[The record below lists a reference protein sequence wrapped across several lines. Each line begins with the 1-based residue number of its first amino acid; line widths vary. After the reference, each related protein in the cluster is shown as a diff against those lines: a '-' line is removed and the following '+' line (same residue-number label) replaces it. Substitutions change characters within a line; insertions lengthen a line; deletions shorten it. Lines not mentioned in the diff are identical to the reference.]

1 MLLGLLAV
9 AIFLAAW
16 QAVFL
21 FVPFNPLFIS
31 KPDLIAKALVFL
43 LVSGD
48 MLRDLAISAVP
59 FFYGFIAAVVVGVPL
74 GVVMGWRAPVRYT
87 LDPLMTIFYAS
98 PLVALAP
105 LVIVFFGVGVS
116 GKAIIIFLLAVFPFI
131 FNAQAGV
138 RAIDPL
144 LINVVRSMG
153 GTEWDLYRKVLVPG
167 VLPYIV
173 AGARIA
179 VGRGLI
185 GILVGEFFA
194 ASEGIG
200 YAIARFGDLFAL
212 DKMFACIF
220 AIMVI
225 AVVLTEGI
233 RFAERCGVSVAG
245 GTMTD
250 TAALP
255 ADLAEAAPARS
266 LWRRMEPTILGTA
279 GIAVLLL
286 AWELV
291 PRIITLKAGTK
302 LFFTTPSQIAGTLWR
317 LFATG
322 EIWGPLGVSA
332 EAFLV
337 GLAARGRR
345 RAAARRAD
353 RPLAHAQRHA
363 RSVRH
368 RVQRHAAAGVPAAGD
383 AVARPRAVDQG
394 RHRLHRRAVS
404 DPDQHLRGRAQRRPH
419 ADQRGALVR
428 RQRMGRGAPRG
439 GAERDAVHHRG
450 LAAGRSAAPCWAWW
464 WRSSSARSP
473 ASA

>member
-1 MLLGLLAV
+1 MADDAAPRQSFADKHRKVLLGLLAV

-21 FVPFNPLFIS
+21 LVPFNPLFIF
-31 KPDLIAKALVFL
+31 KPHLIAKALVFL

-48 MLRDLAISAVP
+48 MLRDLAISAAP
-59 FFYGFIAAVVVGVPL
+59 FLYGFIAAVVVGVPL
-74 GVVMGWRAPVRYT
+74 GVVMGWRVLVRDT

-144 LINVVRSMG
+144 LINVLRSMG
-153 GTEWDLYRKVLVPG
+153 GTEWDLYRKVLLPG

-179 VGRGLI
+179 VGRALI

-233 RFAERCGVSVAG
+233 RFAERWAFPWRAG
-245 GTMTD
+245 
-250 TAALP
+250 
-255 ADLAEAAPARS
+255 
-266 LWRRMEPTILGTA
+266 
-279 GIAVLLL
+279 
-286 AWELV
+286 
-291 PRIITLKAGTK
+291 
-302 LFFTTPSQIAGTLWR
+302 Q
-317 LFATG
+317 
-322 EIWGPLGVSA
+322 
-332 EAFLV
+332 
-337 GLAARGRR
+337 
-345 RAAARRAD
+345 
-353 RPLAHAQRHA
+353 
-363 RSVRH
+363 
-368 RVQRHAAAGVPAAGD
+368 
-383 AVARPRAVDQG
+383 
-394 RHRLHRRAVS
+394 
-404 DPDQHLRGRAQRRPH
+404 
-419 ADQRGALVR
+419 
-428 RQRMGRGAPRG
+428 
-439 GAERDAVHHRG
+439 
-450 LAAGRSAAPCWAWW
+450 
-464 WRSSSARSP
+464 
-473 ASA
+473 